1 MKITIPGIPIAKGR
15 PRVGK
20 FGIYTPTKTVNYEN
34 LVQFCYMDQAEGIKL
49 SGPLG
54 MYIALYF
61 PIPKSYTKKQIE
73 FIKAQSMVYT
83 KKPDLDN
90 VIKCITDSLNHFA
103 YDDDSQIVEMR
114 ALKRYTVD
122 EPRAEVVIW
131 EALDN
136 E

>member
-1 MKITIPGIPIAKGR
+1 MKIIIPGIPIAKGR
-15 PRVGK
+15 PRLGRH
-20 FGIYTPTKTVNYEN
+20 GTYTPTKTVNYEN
-34 LVQFCYMDQAEGIKL
+34 LVQYCYMDQAEGVKL
-49 SGPLG
+49 AGPIRMEIQL
-54 MYIALYF
+54 LF
-61 PIPKSYTKKQIE
+61 PIPKSYSKKQVE
-73 FIKAQSMVYT
+73 LIKAKGMVYT

-90 VIKCITDSLNHFA
+90 CIKSITDALNHFA

-131 EALDN
+131 EV

>member
-15 PRVGK
+15 PRLGK
-20 FGIYTPTKTVNYEN
+20 FGAYTPAKTVNYEN
-34 LVQFCYMDQAEGIKL
+34 LVQYCYMDQADGIKL
-49 SGPLG
+49 DGPL
-54 MYIALYF
+54 MMEIRFYF
-61 PIPKSYTKKQIE
+61 PIPKSYSKKQIE
-73 FIKAQSMVYT
+73 LLKVQDMAHM

-90 VIKCITDSLNHFA
+90 CIKSISDALNHFA

-114 ALKRYTVD
+114 ALKRYTED

-131 EALDN
+131 EVLDH